1 VALLLISHNTMMP
14 NRTYELRRL
23 YFEQNQ
29 YSQSEPARSYSNLLR
44 VPHNGYFDRLKPDA
58 ELLQEALA
66 PIQVETAYISQQI
79 FGNEAK
85 QQHIGLEHLSNL
97 FYERCKLHKK
107 HVDDINHRHLQL
119 QGNLYGAVI
128 NHSVDRARRMSNLES
143 QLLQLENA
151 KREEELAFW
160 KDTAELR
167 EKLFESAGSYR
178 AAMQRFNLF
187 ASMEGNYDRAV

>member
-1 VALLLISHNTMMP
+1 MP
-14 NRTYELRRL
+14 NKTYEMRRL
-23 YFEQNQ
+23 YFEQSQYNQ
-29 YSQSEPARSYSNLLR
+29 HEPTVSYPNVLR
-44 VPHNGYFDRLKPDA
+44 IPDKGYFDRLKPDA

-66 PIQVETAYISQQI
+66 PIRAETAYISQQI

-85 QQHIGLEHLSNL
+85 QQHIGIEHLANL

-107 HVDDINHRHLQL
+107 HVDDITHSHLQI

-128 NHSVDRARRMSNLES
+128 NHNADRAKRMSSLET
-143 QLLQLENA
+143 QLLQLESA

-178 AAMQRFNLF
+178 DAMQRYNLF
-187 ASMEGNYDRAV
+187 ASMEGKYGRAV